1 MKMNKEICI
10 CDYVVGGC
18 NYCPFGNECSP
29 HFETVKGW
37 EKWTDIIS
45 SLIYDLQGM
54 LDDIHNDLEKDEENS

>member
-1 MKMNKEICI
+1 MNKKICI
-10 CDYVVGGC
+10 CDYVNGGC

-29 HFETVKGW
+29 YFETTKDW

-54 LDDIHNDLEKDEENS
+54 LDDIHNDLEKDEESA